1 MKCIDEVISDVRKAL
16 KVIPNGT
23 NSTIRGYYIRDFPFA
38 SGIVR
43 YYNFFVAID
52 HKSRIKTARYT
63 IVDPSGLVYCFD
75 DNDAVNSVH
84 RCVTD
89 DDVAREISRIVS
101 LMLEHPPTAR
111 YYLGE
116 DISNFPID
124 IARSGILYLSTAIPY
139 QLIASDSVV
148 EKYNASIMLLVNQHA
163 EALAAVALNLV
174 MRMITEVRHE
184 YALPETV
191 DSLTLNL
198 IVG

>member
-1 MKCIDEVISDVRKAL
+1 MKCIDEVISDVHKAL

-23 NSTIRGYYIRDFPFA
+23 NSTIRGYYIRNFPFA
-38 SGIVR
+38 DGVAGH
-43 YYNFFVAID
+43 YDFFVAID

-89 DDVAREISRIVS
+89 DDVAREITRIAS
-101 LMLEHPPTAR
+101 LMLEHPPAAR
-111 YYLGE
+111 YHFDE
-116 DISNFPID
+116 QFPGWSE
-124 IARSGILYLSTAIPY
+124 IARSGILYPSTPIPY
-139 QLIASDSVV
+139 QLIASDSAV
-148 EKYNASIMLLVNQHA
+148 EKYNASVMLLVNQHA

>member
-1 MKCIDEVISDVRKAL
+1 MKCIDEVISDVHKAL
-16 KVIPNGT
+16 KAIPNGT
-23 NSTIRGYYIRDFPFA
+23 NSTIRGYYIRNFPFA
-38 SGIVR
+38 DGVAGH
-43 YYNFFVAID
+43 YKFFVAIA
-52 HKSRIKTARYT
+52 HKARVKNARYT
-63 IVDPSGLVYCFD
+63 IVDPSGLAYCFD
-75 DNDAVNSVH
+75 DNDAVNAVF
-84 RCVTD
+84 RCTND
-89 DDVAREISRIVS
+89 DDVAREITRIVS
-101 LMLEHPPTAR
+101 LILEHPPAAR
-111 YYLGE
+111 YHFDE
-116 DISNFPID
+116 QFPSWSE
-124 IARSGILYLSTAIPY
+124 IARSGILYPSTPIQY